1 MAFFPFIESFFF
13 LSLGITFI
21 LIFLMVFHFKQR
33 VEQLEKKH
41 DDIAELCNSLINQ
54 VQMLTGVI
62 NVKHSKPVGFFPET
76 NSKLT
81 ENITFS
87 TSSPIPLDVPS
98 TLPFPSVVPWEYK
111 KIVVDDSI
119 LEEEELEWEE
129 EEDDDVDVD
138 VEDLEF
144 ERELENDIEE
154 NERNLEEVEMEVDV
168 SLDLEDNEKK
178 VEPIVENL
186 LPLEETEITVSSE
199 VECSIP
205 TPENENVVVI
215 ESNIFLEPEQ
225 EETNN
230 ENYQKMNVKQLKQ
243 IVQAKGLSSDAN
255 KLKRDELL
263 RLLV

>member
-41 DDIAELCNSLINQ
+41 EDISELCNSLINQ
-54 VQMLTGVI
+54 VHMLTNFV
-62 NVKHSKPVGFFPET
+62 NTKHSKPVGFFPET
-76 NSKLT
+76 DSKLT

-87 TSSPIPLDVPS
+87 TSSPIPLDIPS
-98 TLPFPSVVPWEYK
+98 TGPSLVPFPGGYK

-119 LEEEELEWEE
+119 LEEELEWEE
-129 EEDDDVDVD
+129 DDDIDIED
-138 VEDLEF
+138 MDLEK
-144 ERELENDIEE
+144 ELENDIEE

-178 VEPIVENL
+178 VEPIIDNL
-186 LPLEETEITVSSE
+186 LPLEEMEITVSSE

-205 TPENENVVVI
+205 TPENGNANPNVVVI
-215 ESNIFLEPEQ
+215 ESESSILLEEPEQ
-225 EETNN
+225 ED
-230 ENYQKMNVKQLKQ
+230 ENYQKLNVKQLKQ
-243 IVQAKGLSSDAN
+243 IVQAKGLSNDVS

-263 RLLV
+263 RLLQ